1 MKALTAKF
9 VREVTEPGRYYDG
22 DAGLFL
28 IVAHGSKRD
37 PRKSYMQRLTIHGK
51 RRDMGLGSTRWATL
65 TEARAMAQANRK
77 LARMGGDPTAAKRPA
92 APTFLEAFEAV
103 LAIQRAGWRDGG
115 KTERQWQA
123 TVDTYAKPLHSRPVS
138 AITASDVL
146 AVMVPIWTAKAET
159 ARKLKGRIST
169 IMKWA
174 IAEGHRTDDP
184 VHAITAALPKT
195 GNGRKHFKALPYAAV
210 SDAVRRVQGSRAWWA
225 TKAAFEFL
233 VLTAA
238 RSGEVRGARWD
249 EVDGATWTAPGE
261 RTKTGREHRVP
272 LAPRALDILEDAR
285 AMADGTGLVFPS
297 ATGRVM
303 SDMTLSKLVKELG
316 IEAVPHGFRSSFRQ
330 WAAERTSTPREVAEH
345 ALAHVVGDESERA
358 YQRSDLYAKRAEL
371 MNAWSRYLEPAP
383 ARVVAI
389 R

>member
-9 VREVTEPGRYYDG
+9 CRDVTEESDRAKLYYDG
-22 DAGLFL
+22 DAGLYL
-28 IVAHGSKRD
+28 IVAKGVRG
-37 PRKSYMQRLTIHGK
+37 PRKSFAQRVTIHGK
-51 RRDMGLGSTRWATL
+51 RRDIGLGSTRWLAL

-77 LARMGGDPTAAKRPA
+77 LARMGGDPTAAKRPP

-103 LAIQRAGWRDGG
+103 LTIQRAGWRDGG
-115 KTERQWQA
+115 KTERQWRA
-123 TVDTYAKPLHSRPVS
+123 TVETYAKPLHSRPVS

-238 RSGEVRGARWD
+238 RSGEVRGMRWD
-249 EVDGATWTAPGE
+249 EVDGATWTVPGE

-316 IEAVPHGFRSSFRQ
+316 IDASRMASGV
-330 WAAERTSTPREVAEH
+330 
-345 ALAHVVGDESERA
+345 
-358 YQRSDLYAKRAEL
+358 RSDSGPRRGHRPRARWPSMRWRTWWATNPSGPTSE
-371 MNAWSRYLEPAP
+371 ATCTRSAP
-383 ARVVAI
+383 SS
-389 R
+389 